1 MNPRPSDSKCWVL
14 NSSSVFQQGYKLAFA
29 RAWMGAPHDFSLW
42 GSLSTAPQILAGGEK
57 SLLSLLHPRKEL
69 ERNFQVGEE
78 GVVKPGF

>member
-1 MNPRPSDSKCWVL
+1 
-14 NSSSVFQQGYKLAFA
+14 
-29 RAWMGAPHDFSLW
+29 MGAPHDFSL
-42 GSLSTAPQILAGGEK
+42 GRQPLQIPFSTAPQILAGGEK